1 MLQVACI
8 SAGDSQEVFSFSFG
22 GSTDNLLAA
31 GCKSQVQCLYYEI
44 NHVEQWSNVSIF
56 RFRSLFASFG
66 VPFRIE
72 GDIFLHIYR
81 LYIKEWVVFVK

>member
-44 NHVEQWSNVSIF
+44 NHVEHGQMLVF
-56 RFRSLFASFG
+56 FG
-66 VPFRIE
+66 LDHYLLVLV
-72 GDIFLHIYR
+72 FLLGLKVIYSCT
-81 LYIKEWVVFVK
+81 YIGCI